1 MSKKELEQTQQT
13 QHQLNEAAV
22 PDNSKELTQAQLQR
36 RRALIAGLAAAPAV
50 LSLMNRSA
58 WGAANNAHL
67 SCNLVLSYVQA
78 GNRWASPRPAN
89 ENGTLKVTWR
99 DINKCNK

>member
-13 QHQLNEAAV
+13 QQQLDEAAV
-22 PDNSKELTQAQLQR
+22 PDSSKELTQAQLQR

-58 WGAANNAHL
+58 WGANNAHL

-78 GNRWASPRPAN
+78 GYKWASPRPTN
-89 ENGTLKVTWR
+89 ENGRLPVTPY
-99 DINKCNK
+99 DIKKCTK